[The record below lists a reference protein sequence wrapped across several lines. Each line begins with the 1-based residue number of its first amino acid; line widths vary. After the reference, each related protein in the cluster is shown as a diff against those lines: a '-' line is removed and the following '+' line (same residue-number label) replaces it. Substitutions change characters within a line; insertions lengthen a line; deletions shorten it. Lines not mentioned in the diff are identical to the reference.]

1 MEMLSMIIKCIIV
14 YFVIILALRLMGKR
28 EVGELS
34 IFDMVIYLVMSEL
47 LALTISEDE
56 SIFQSLIPI
65 ITLVLLQIFLAY
77 FSLKNKTFRDIFDG
91 KSEILIHNGYVFQNR
106 MRKNRYNIDDLMSQL
121 RSSNISSFDEIAFAI
136 LENNGTLTILKKDSC
151 NLIHPDPII
160 LDGKIDYNTLNK
172 THLTKQQLID
182 KLNGV
187 KIKDVFL
194 CLLQK
199 DGLFILMKH
208 K

>member
-1 MEMLSMIIKCIIV
+1 MFWMIIKCIIV

-47 LALTISEDE
+47 LAITISEDE
-56 SIFQSLIPI
+56 SLFKSLVPI
-65 ITLVLLQIFLAY
+65 ITLVFLQISLAY
-77 FSLKNKTFRDIFDG
+77 LSMKNKTFRDIFDG
-91 KSEILIHNGYVFQNR
+91 KSEILIHNGFVFQER
-106 MRKNRYNIDDLMSQL
+106 MKRNRYSIDDLMSQL
-121 RSSNISSFDEIAFAI
+121 RSSNISSLDEVAFAI

-151 NLIHPDPII
+151 ALLHPDPLI
-160 LDGKIDYNTLNK
+160 LDGKIDYNTLDK
-172 THLTKQQLID
+172 THLTKQQLIN
-182 KLNGV
+182 KLKGV
-187 KIKDVFL
+187 KVKDVFL
-194 CLLQK
+194 ALLQK